1 MSSKS
6 SEENKNIYPFKA
18 GGGDLG
24 DFGKK
29 SPRVENSHG
38 KNSMTEKQSRILVFI
53 KEHSAE
59 IGFPPTV
66 REIANYFNISA
77 KAAHD
82 HLKAVA
88 KKGHIRLFPGAARGI
103 EIMHKEADL
112 PPAPLETVTI
122 PLLGVIAAGTP
133 ILAEEN
139 VDSHIALP
147 SSFVP
152 TSGDMF
158 ALKVKG
164 DSMEKAGI
172 FENDIAVLKQVKDIN
187 IEVKNGDI
195 VAALIDGEAT
205 LKTFFRERDRIELR
219 PENPRYKPILVTSKA
234 NTIIMARLVGIYR
247 KYNF

>member
-1 MSSKS
+1 MSSKKNQ
-6 SEENKNIYPFKA
+6 ENDNIYPFKA
-18 GGGDLG
+18 GDGDLG
-24 DFGKK
+24 EFGKK
-29 SPRVENSHG
+29 SPKVGRIQG
-38 KNSMTEKQSRILVFI
+38 KNSMTEKQSRILIFI
-53 KEHSAE
+53 KKHHNE

-103 EIMHKEADL
+103 EITSREENVS
-112 PPAPLETVTI
+112 PISENTVTI
-122 PLLGVIAAGTP
+122 PLMGSIAAGRP

-139 VDSHIALP
+139 IDTHITLP
-147 SSFVP
+147 ASFVP
-152 TSGDMF
+152 ASGDMF

-164 DSMEKAGI
+164 DSMERAGI
-172 FENDIAVLKQVKDIN
+172 FDGDVAVLKQVKDLN

-205 LKTFFRERDRIELR
+205 LKTFFRERDHIELR
-219 PENPRYKPILVTSKA
+219 PENPRYKPILLTSRA
-234 NTIIMARLVGIYR
+234 NATIIARLVGIYR